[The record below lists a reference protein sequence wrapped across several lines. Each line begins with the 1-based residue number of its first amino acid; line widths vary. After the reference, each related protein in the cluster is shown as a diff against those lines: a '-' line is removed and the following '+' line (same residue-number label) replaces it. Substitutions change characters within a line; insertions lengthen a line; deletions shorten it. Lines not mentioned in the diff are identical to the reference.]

1 MVRYNPSY
9 ETGLNDLQINE
20 RIQNNLVN
28 YNDQPPTKTIGQIFK
43 SNFFTYFNF
52 INLVLGGAIIAAG
65 IFGGELWESIK
76 NCTFMGVIIFN
87 SLISIAQEIISKKT
101 IDKLSILAASKLTAI
116 RNGKEVELGIEEIVL
131 DDILKL
137 KLGDQVLTDSII
149 LKGTVE
155 ANESFLTGE
164 VDPIKKVEGDLIL
177 SGSFIVSGTCY
188 ARVEHIGKD
197 NYISKISSEAKYDK
211 KVNSIIMNS
220 FEKILKVLSVLIIP
234 I

>member
-1 MVRYNPSY
+1 MVRYNPSC

-87 SLISIAQEIISKKT
+87 SLISIA
-101 IDKLSILAASKLTAI
+101 
-116 RNGKEVELGIEEIVL
+116 
-131 DDILKL
+131 
-137 KLGDQVLTDSII
+137 
-149 LKGTVE
+149 
-155 ANESFLTGE
+155 
-164 VDPIKKVEGDLIL
+164 
-177 SGSFIVSGTCY
+177 
-188 ARVEHIGKD
+188 
-197 NYISKISSEAKYDK
+197 
-211 KVNSIIMNS
+211 
-220 FEKILKVLSVLIIP
+220 
-234 I
+234 